1 MGGAR
6 GLNKRYVKEINKSS
20 MSQLGFRRI
29 ALVALA
35 GAGSLAAVVVLGSDL
50 LLGSSTAAIIS
61 DSPKEVMDEA
71 WQIVFRD
78 YLDTTGKYTDDRWK
92 ILRRD
97 VLNKSYGNKKDA
109 YEAIRGMLA
118 TLDDPYT
125 RFLDPREFKEMQIDT
140 SGELSGVGI
149 QLSLDKDTKE
159 LIVVSPIDGSP
170 ASRAD
175 VKPKDVITQING
187 KSTKGMSTEDAVKLI
202 RGPVG
207 TKVSIQLR
215 RNKTQL
221 VSVDLIRDRIEIHA
235 VDSRLNTTPDGSKV
249 GYIRLK
255 QFNANATKDMRAA
268 IRELETKGA
277 QGYVLDLRSNPGG
290 LLMASVEIARQWLD
304 DGVIVSTKTRDG
316 VQDIKRASGKA
327 LTKAPVV
334 VIVNEGSASASEIL
348 SGALQDNNR
357 AILVGQKTF
366 GKGLV
371 QSVRGLS
378 DGSGMTVTIAKYLT
392 PSGRD
397 IHKFGIQPNITAKL
411 TEDDAKNL
419 KFDQLGTKNDP
430 QYKVAETALSKQLN
444 ASNSEIIKAKAFN
457 PNTTNLPAA
466 LESQNKVD

>member
-1 MGGAR
+1 
-6 GLNKRYVKEINKSS
+6 

-268 IRELETKGA
+268 IRELETKGV

-334 VIVNEGSASASEIL
+334 VLVNEGSASASEIL

-444 ASNSEIIKAKAFN
+444 AANSEIIKAKAFN

-466 LESQNKVD
+466 LDTQNKED